1 MAGEERWAVS
11 GRGKATFLIGGWVD
25 FDNDDEDDGR
35 GRALGSIGE
44 EGGLQDFNLPINLN
58 ILGIH

>member
-1 MAGEERWAVS
+1 
-11 GRGKATFLIGGWVD
+11 VD